1 MVCIILWCSWIIH
14 SPRFL
19 VEKTL
24 ESYKFKLLLCNEL
37 LIVIKDISFKEIYK
51 NYISKINFIYI
62 LVNLKYN
69 HKQTG
74 RLKLKKDKNKSKP
87 VSYKTIKS
95 NTTLG
100 SFLKTEE
107 DEEESKH

>member
-1 MVCIILWCSWIIH
+1 M
-14 SPRFL
+14 
-19 VEKTL
+19 
-24 ESYKFKLLLCNEL
+24 LLCNEL

-69 HKQTG
+69 HNRNVDYQYKLSTFLDITTTLLYKQTG

-87 VSYKTIKS
+87 VSYKTIKR